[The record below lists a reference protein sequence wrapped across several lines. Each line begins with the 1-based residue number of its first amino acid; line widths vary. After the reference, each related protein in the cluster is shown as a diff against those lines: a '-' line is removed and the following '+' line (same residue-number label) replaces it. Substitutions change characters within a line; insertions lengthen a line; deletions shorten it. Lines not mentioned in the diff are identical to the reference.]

1 MQSFLISHRSF
12 SEASGN
18 KSSFPSVL
26 EHVGHNHGNKR
37 RDETQ
42 EGEES
47 MNFSGTDINEQC
59 QVNW

>member
-1 MQSFLISHRSF
+1 
-12 SEASGN
+12 
-18 KSSFPSVL
+18 VL